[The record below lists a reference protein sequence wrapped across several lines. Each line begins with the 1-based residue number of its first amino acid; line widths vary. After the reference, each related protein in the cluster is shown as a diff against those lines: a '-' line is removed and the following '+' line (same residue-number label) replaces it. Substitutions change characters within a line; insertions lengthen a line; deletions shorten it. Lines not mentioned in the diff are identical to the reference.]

1 MIEQKP
7 TTYRFEVIQE
17 VDIEA
22 QSEEEAEAK
31 LTEMFKNFFYTY
43 LGEVEEDGNVEG
55 E

>member
-7 TTYRFEVIQE
+7 TTYRFEVHQE

-43 LGEVEEDGNVEG
+43 LGEVDEDGNARID
-55 E
+55 